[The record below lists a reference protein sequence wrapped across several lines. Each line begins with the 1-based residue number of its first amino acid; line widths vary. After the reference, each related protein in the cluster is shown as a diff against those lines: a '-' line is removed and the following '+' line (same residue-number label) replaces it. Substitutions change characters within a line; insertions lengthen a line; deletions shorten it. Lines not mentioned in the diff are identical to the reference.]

1 MNYDYTV
8 IGGGIS
14 GMTSA
19 LILAKQGLSVSL
31 VEKSALLGPTVRGF
45 AKKGLF
51 FDTGFH
57 YTGGLGTGEPLD
69 IFFRYLG
76 LSDTLQKVV
85 FREDAFDFFHCL
97 EPEFTFNHPCG
108 HNRISKKFH
117 EVFPDEHGT
126 IDTYL
131 SAVREQYHSIP
142 YVNLNDPGKPA
153 GLSTINGSTLQGFL
167 DRLTGNKLLKCILS
181 MHCLLYGVA
190 PDEVPFADHANVA
203 GSYYESV
210 HRISGGGLKLTEAFE
225 VQLEKMG
232 VHVYCGQE
240 ARRILLS
247 SDGTLSGIV
256 LKDGMHLNS
265 TGCIS
270 TIHPHHLLEIVPD
283 SVFRPAYVN
292 RLKALEE
299 TTSACILYATSSGPI
314 KDLSGS
320 NIFIFPKPDFTFFY
334 KDVAI
339 EKQPMYITAAGGE
352 QNGQPAKHGFIAI
365 CPMSKTQTE
374 PLTDPFT
381 KGRSVDYRFLK
392 KELIDKMVGSIRIS
406 CPEIADKITDITCAT
421 PLTLRDFTNSPFGSL
436 YGVKHKIG
444 QYNPTPVTRLKG
456 LFLAGQAI
464 TAPGIMGAMMS
475 GFLVCGNI
483 LGHENIRNELKKCRQ
498 EG

>member
-19 LILAKQGLSVSL
+19 LILAKQGFSVAL
-31 VEKSALLGPTVRGF
+31 VEKSALLAPTVRGF
-45 AKKGLF
+45 TKDGLY

-57 YTGGLGTGEPLD
+57 YTGGLGTDEPLD

-76 LSDTLQKVV
+76 FSDTLQKVV
-85 FREDAFDFFHCL
+85 FREDAFDSFHCL

-108 HNRISKKFH
+108 YNRISEKFH
-117 EVFPDEHGT
+117 EVFPDEQGA
-126 IDTYL
+126 IDTYF

-142 YVNLNDPGKPA
+142 YVNLDGPGKPA
-153 GLSTINGSTLQGFL
+153 ELSTIHGSTLQEFL

-181 MHCLLYGVA
+181 MHCFLYGVA
-190 PDEVPFADHANVA
+190 PDEVPFADHAYVA

-210 HRISGGGLKLTEAFE
+210 HGISGGGLKLTEAFE

-240 ARRILLS
+240 AMRILLS
-247 SDGTLSGIV
+247 SDGTLSNIA
-256 LKDGMHLNS
+256 LKDGIHLNS

-270 TIHPHHLLEIVPD
+270 TIHPHHLLKIVPD

-299 TTSACILYATSSGPI
+299 TISACILYVACSGPI

-320 NIFIFPKPDFTFFY
+320 NIFIFPEPDFTFFY

-352 QNGQPAKHGFIAI
+352 QNGEPAKHGFIAI
-365 CPMSKTQTE
+365 CPMSKAQAE
-374 PLTDPFT
+374 PLTDPVT

-392 KELIDKMVGSIRIS
+392 EELTDKMVGSIRTS
-406 CPEIADKITDITCAT
+406 CPEITDKITDITCAT

-483 LGHENIRNELKKCRQ
+483 LGHENIQKELKKCRQ

>member
-19 LILAKQGLSVSL
+19 LILAKQGFSVAL
-31 VEKSALLGPTVRGF
+31 VEKSALLAPTVRGF
-45 AKKGLF
+45 TKKGLY

-57 YTGGLGTGEPLD
+57 YTGGLGTDEPLD

-76 LSDTLQKVV
+76 LSDNLKKVV
-85 FREDAFDFFHCL
+85 FREDAFDSFHCL

-108 HNRISKKFH
+108 YERISEKFH
-117 EVFPDEHGT
+117 EAFPDEEGA
-126 IDTYL
+126 IDTYF
-131 SAVREQYHSIP
+131 SAVKDHYHATP
-142 YVNLNDPGKPA
+142 YVNLDGPGKSP
-153 GLSTINGSTLQGFL
+153 GLSTIHGPTLQEFL
-167 DRLTGNKLLKCILS
+167 DQLTGNRLLKCILS
-181 MHCLLYGVA
+181 MHCFLYGVA
-190 PDEVPFADHANVA
+190 PEEVPFANHAYVA

-210 HRISGGGLKLTEAFE
+210 HGISGGGLKLTEVFE
-225 VQLEKMG
+225 TQLEKWG

-256 LKDGMHLNS
+256 LKNGTHLNS

-292 RLKALEE
+292 RLKTLEE
-299 TTSACILYATSSGPI
+299 TASACILYAACSGPI
-314 KDLSGS
+314 KDLAGS
-320 NIFIFPKPDFTFFY
+320 NIFIFPEPDFTFFY
-334 KDVAI
+334 KDVSI

-352 QNGQPAKHGFIAI
+352 QNGEPTKYGFIAI
-365 CPMSKTQTE
+365 CPMSKAQAE
-374 PLTDPFT
+374 PLTDPVT
-381 KGRSVDYRFLK
+381 KGHSVDYRFLK
-392 KELIDKMVGSIRIS
+392 EELTDKMVDSIRTS
-406 CPEIADKITDITCAT
+406 CPEIAEKIIDITCAT

-464 TAPGIMGAMMS
+464 TAPGIMGAMIS
-475 GFLVCGNI
+475 GFLVCGSI
-483 LGHENIRNELKKCRQ
+483 LGHENIQEELKKCRQ